1 MIQSL
6 CLAVLLISPGTS
18 APMCAAPVEDPAP
31 LSYDS
36 LLAAGQTALDEQL
49 WRDALRFSAVAVGTR
64 PGRHE
69 AYVIASIALH
79 ATARHVLALEALNSA
94 IQRAPAKDRELLES
108 IRLEIE
114 ESTNELAFEE
124 HVKAGRAALEQN
136 LAALAARELT
146 AAWNLKPEKLELA
159 LEAAAAWTAVQE
171 YGPARALLL
180 AVLKSPAKGPATEQ
194 AREFLS
200 LVEPLVLHRYSAE
213 LAKAEGHS
221 ATNRLPAAESL
232 LLSAALLVPERPEAY
247 FALARLAVLQV
258 KPDAAVLHV
267 RRAIA
272 RGGLQRGQI
281 LGDSRLLTLADHPG
295 FQELVKDT
303 FGEQALAQL
312 KGPTPWQM
320 TVTEELT
327 NSVGMLMK
335 RLRPDRFTMG
345 SPASEENRDVLSE
358 VQTDVTLSTPFYL
371 ATTEV
376 TQAQWMALMDSNP
389 SVQQGDEL
397 PVQRVT
403 WIEAAEFCRRLS
415 EAEGVLYRLP
425 TEAEWEFACRAGQS
439 AAYSSG
445 PGVRGLD
452 SVAWYQRSFA
462 RSPQPRPQPQ
472 AVGQLERNAWGFADM
487 HGNVYEWVLDYY
499 APFSG
504 DPLTDPIGPELG
516 TLRVVRGGAFTSQA
530 SACRSAHRGRY
541 ASTFRAPDIGF
552 RVLRELD

>member
-1 MIQSL
+1 
-6 CLAVLLISPGTS
+6 
-18 APMCAAPVEDPAP
+18 
-31 LSYDS
+31 
-36 LLAAGQTALDEQL
+36 
-49 WRDALRFSAVAVGTR
+49 
-64 PGRHE
+64 
-69 AYVIASIALH
+69 
-79 ATARHVLALEALNSA
+79 
-94 IQRAPAKDRELLES
+94 
-108 IRLEIE
+108 
-114 ESTNELAFEE
+114 
-124 HVKAGRAALEQN
+124 
-136 LAALAARELT
+136 
-146 AAWNLKPEKLELA
+146 
-159 LEAAAAWTAVQE
+159 
-171 YGPARALLL
+171 
-180 AVLKSPAKGPATEQ
+180 
-194 AREFLS
+194 
-200 LVEPLVLHRYSAE
+200 
-213 LAKAEGHS
+213 
-221 ATNRLPAAESL
+221 
-232 LLSAALLVPERPEAY
+232 
-247 FALARLAVLQV
+247 
-258 KPDAAVLHV
+258 
-267 RRAIA
+267 
-272 RGGLQRGQI
+272 
-281 LGDSRLLTLADHPG
+281 
-295 FQELVKDT
+295 
-303 FGEQALAQL
+303 
-312 KGPTPWQM
+312 
-320 TVTEELT
+320 
-327 NSVGMLMK
+327 MLMK